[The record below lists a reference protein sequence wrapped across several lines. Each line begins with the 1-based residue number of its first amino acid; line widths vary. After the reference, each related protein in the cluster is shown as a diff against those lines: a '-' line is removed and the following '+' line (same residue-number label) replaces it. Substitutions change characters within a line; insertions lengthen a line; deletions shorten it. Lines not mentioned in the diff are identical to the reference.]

1 MSVRQPAITFDAAAG
16 DLEAVLRGTIRGAIL
31 DALIGDD
38 GPEGAL
44 ARLRH
49 AMHTHTFPAASGPV
63 KLRRVIDSLDART
76 RREGLH
82 VLQGWDYVAHRFPD
96 DIAPVL
102 MLDYCA
108 RAGAARDDRKSLA
121 ILLDQYFL
129 AALSLLAVRAWDDGD
144 ANQNLDRVSAL
155 LRDLGGPNGSGHR
168 FIDDAETLLLLAV
181 SYFHPE
187 ERGYDSIR
195 ERINTLDA
203 AHQVRCALPCASIMA
218 SHLRWGLRFMY
229 RREVGLMRKDNEVDY
244 RWLLFS
250 LLALMRAYSRM
261 HNDGVEGVERERVV
275 EGLLNGLSA
284 DPWAFIEKAPAFL
297 RVQQAE
303 HDLFRE
309 LLGPRRDDLLKE
321 FESQRPGTSVYSP
334 LAFATNFLSNTAVA
348 MVIVALVDEQRHPS
362 LDSLLATERARALP
376 AGSVERLSRELMAY
390 SMAAAERLGGGAA
403 PLIVVDP
410 YDAVHC
416 FNAVM
421 RGAAGDVSSLHAS
434 LAISNK
440 RLALNHHSVVV
451 VSLVLPLRIRL
462 LVRLLRVALLG
473 GAQSSRVRTL
483 GFHGRE

>member
-1 MSVRQPAITFDAAAG
+1 MRPPAITFDAAAG
-16 DLEAVLRGTIRGAIL
+16 DLEAVLRGAVRGEIL
-31 DALIGDD
+31 DTLTSDA
-38 GPEGAL
+38 GPDGAL
-44 ARLRH
+44 ARLRR
-49 AMHTHTFPAASGPV
+49 AMHAHTFPAAAGEKAVS
-63 KLRRVIDSLDART
+63 LRRVVDSLDART

-96 DIAPVL
+96 EIAPVM

-108 RAGAARDDRKSLA
+108 RAGAANDDRKSLA

-129 AALSLLAVRAWDDGD
+129 ALLSLLAVRAWDDGD
-144 ANQNLDRVSAL
+144 ANANLDRVTAL

-195 ERINTLDA
+195 ERINTLDP

-229 RREVGLMRKDNEVDY
+229 RRELGLMRKDNEVDY
-244 RWLLFS
+244 RWLLGS
-250 LLALMRAYSRM
+250 LLALMRAYARM
-261 HNDGVEGVERERVV
+261 HDDDVRGAERERVV

-297 RVQQAE
+297 RGHQVE
-303 HDLFRE
+303 HDEFRE
-309 LLGPRRDDLLKE
+309 LLGARRAALLQE
-321 FESQRPGTSVYSP
+321 FESQRPGNSVYSP

-348 MVIVALVDEQRHPS
+348 MVVVALVDEQTHPS
-362 LDSLLATERARALP
+362 LDSLLATERARSLP
-376 AGSVERLSRELMAY
+376 AGSVERLARELMAY
-390 SMAAAERLGGGAA
+390 SMAAADRSGEGAA

-416 FNAVM
+416 FSNVM
-421 RGAAGDVSSLHAS
+421 RVMNGS
-434 LAISNK
+434 
-440 RLALNHHSVVV
+440 
-451 VSLVLPLRIRL
+451 
-462 LVRLLRVALLG
+462 
-473 GAQSSRVRTL
+473 
-483 GFHGRE
+483 